1 MAKKENL
8 SYQAAMTELENI
20 MKSLE
25 AGQLDVDDM
34 VKQVQRASELIS
46 FCQQKLSKTEEAI
59 AAIFQEDNEA

>member
-8 SYQAAMTELENI
+8 SYQAAMTELESI
-20 MKSLE
+20 MKLLE

-59 AAIFQEDNEA
+59 AAIFKEDNES

>member
-8 SYQAAMTELENI
+8 SYQAAMTELESI
-20 MKSLE
+20 MKLLE

-46 FCQQKLSKTEEAI
+46 FCQQKLSKTEGCNCSH
-59 AAIFQEDNEA
+59 F

>member
-8 SYQAAMTELENI
+8 SYQAAMTELESI
-20 MKSLE
+20 MKLLE

-46 FCQQKLSKTEEAI
+46 FCQQKLSKTEEAL
-59 AAIFQEDNEA
+59 AAIFKEDNEA